1 MKIEERAQSID
12 LAQYYYIIAKHKWL
26 ILITFILIISITIYF
41 TARMMPVYRA
51 TVTIVVDVEN
61 KSPISNINSYSSY
74 LTEMISFKTHQELL
88 KSRSVIERVIKKLNF
103 DKVRKVPDLEIHP
116 IRKLLS
122 YYKKNIYL
130 LIYGEE
136 KVLSPEEKKVAL
148 INQIRGKIKIE
159 EIKDTRLLKIYVE
172 DSKPERAKE
181 IANILAETYI
191 EFNRENKLKYSQNTL
206 QWMTD
211 QLYELQKRLESTETE
226 FLAYKQKEK
235 LFSVE
240 GRQELISQKITDFN
254 DEYLKTRNER
264 MVLDAKLAQ
273 LEKLSKKYGRRNLI
287 HIRSL
292 IENSVI
298 DNLYNQLIELDVEL
312 SRLGKIYK
320 AKHPKL
326 VQIRSKIDNTRRK
339 LRDEIQKE
347 ILNMKAK
354 RSLLLTRENVLQKTI
369 ADFENEALEINKKE
383 LKYVIYQRNMETTQK
398 LYNALLSKLKES
410 NISSNIDV
418 SNIRITEMATTPIAP
433 IRPDKRRNIL
443 LGIAFGILA
452 GIGLAFFQ
460 EYLDQTIRTEED
472 IQRFLGLPVLTVVPK
487 ADRP

>member
-1 MKIEERAQSID
+1 MKIEERDQAID
-12 LAQYYYIIAKHKWL
+12 LAQYYYIIIKHKWL
-26 ILITFILIISITIYF
+26 IIMTAILVISITIYF
-41 TARMMPVYRA
+41 TARMRPVYQA
-51 TVTIVVDVEN
+51 TVTIVVDTEN
-61 KSPISNINSYSSY
+61 KSPISNINNYSNY
-74 LTEMISFKTHQELL
+74 LTEMIAFKTHVELI
-88 KSRSVIERVIKKLNF
+88 KSRSVIEKVIKKLRF
-103 DKVRKVPDLEIHP
+103 DKVKKVPDLEVHP
-116 IRKLLS
+116 LRKILS
-122 YYKKNIYL
+122 YYKKNLHL

-136 KVLSPEEKKVAL
+136 KVLTPEEKKVAL
-148 INQIRGKIKIE
+148 INQIRGKIKIK
-159 EIKDTRLLKIYVE
+159 EIKDTRLLKIYIE
-172 DSKPERAKE
+172 DNNPERAKE

-191 EFNRENKLKYSQNTL
+191 EFNRENKLQYSQNTL

-211 QLYELQKRLESTETE
+211 QLYDLQKKLEATETE

-240 GRQELISQKITDFN
+240 GRQELISKKITDFN

-264 MVLDAKLAQ
+264 MVLDAKLEQ
-273 LEKLSKKYGRRNLI
+273 LKKLRKKYGKRNLL

-298 DNLYNQLIELDVEL
+298 DNLYNQLIDLEVEL

-320 AKHPKL
+320 SKHPKL
-326 VQIRSKIDNTRRK
+326 VQISTKIVNTRRK
-339 LRDEIQKE
+339 ISDEIQKE
-347 ILNMKAK
+347 LLNMKAK
-354 RSLLLTRENVLQKTI
+354 RALLLTREKVLQKTI
-369 ADFENEALEINKKE
+369 SDFENEALDINKKE
-383 LKYVIYQRNMETTQK
+383 LKYMIYQRNMETTQK
-398 LYNALLSKLKES
+398 LYDALLSKLKES

-472 IQRFLGLPVLTVVPK
+472 IQKFLGLPVLTVVPK